1 MQSSVSLKQK
11 LAAEIFLLDYNKNTK
26 MNELN
31 DMSII
36 RLN

>member
-11 LAAEIFLLDYNKNTK
+11 LAAENFLQDYNKNTK

-31 DMSII
+31 DMSIV